1 MVNKLRVTHES
12 GAIVGS
18 NDDLLTEILRRLPFT
33 SVFRFKSVSKHWHS
47 LLSHQS
53 FTLDN
58 VPVSPGLF
66 LHDLYI
72 PFDLKNPSPPPF
84 RTRDF
89 YPNRDFGIMQ
99 SCNGLLLC
107 GSKRKYYVV
116 NPTTKKFAIIPSV
129 IGGSDARRTIGFEG
143 FMGLAYHRADLHYK
157 VVCLRDVI
165 YWNGAMHW
173 IPGVDLVYF
182 KLDEEK
188 LKMMSLP
195 ERDLSSPR
203 DETPLYF
210 GESGGHLHLVES
222 ISREHRSRLN
232 VYEMLSD
239 YSGWFIKYQVELDEL
254 RPLYNSRGAANHC
267 LFEVFDVVRGED
279 EEESAFMVVKIQD
292 KIIRFFSLY
301 IFWCEEQP

>member
-47 LLSHQS
+47 LLSHRS
-53 FTLDN
+53 FTLLYDN

-72 PFDLKNPSPPPF
+72 PFDLKNPSSPPF

-107 GSKRKYYVV
+107 CSRRKYYVV
-116 NPTTKKFAIIPSV
+116 NPTTKKFVIIPSV
-129 IGGSDARRTIGFEG
+129 IGGSEARRTIGFEG
-143 FMGLAYHRADLHYK
+143 YMGLAYHRADLHYK
-157 VVCLRDVI
+157 VVCLRDVSRYRRLFQI
-165 YWNGAMHW
+165 QIYSSNTGKWRISKQSIHTSDYPGDSTLFCFVVYWNGAMHW
-173 IPGVDLVYF
+173 IPGSFDLVYF

-203 DETPLYF
+203 DEAPLYF
-210 GESGGHLHLVES
+210 GESGGHLHLGGLSNTKWSLMSFGPS
-222 ISREHRSRLN
+222 IIAEGRQII
-232 VYEMLSD
+232 V
-239 YSGWFIKYQVELDEL
+239 
-254 RPLYNSRGAANHC
+254 C
-267 LFEVFDVVRGED
+267 L
-279 EEESAFMVVKIQD
+279 K
-292 KIIRFFSLY
+292 SLMWLHY
-301 IFWCEEQP
+301 KKVD